1 MSMDNVQDV
10 YPLSPMQEGML
21 FHSLQAPDSGV
32 FVEQLHA
39 RLRGDFQIERFQQA
53 WSSVIL
59 NHDALRTSILWDGL
73 DEPLQVVNHAADLP
87 WTVLDWSQ
95 RDRHAQKQAFEEL
108 LSRDRAKG
116 FDLADAPAMRMH
128 LIRTA
133 TEEWTWLW
141 SFHHILLDGWSG
153 AILREELLSTYK
165 QLTEGKE
172 LQPAAVPSF
181 REYIAWLRSQDNSE
195 AANYWRNYF
204 KGFYNPTRLV
214 LDADSPKGSDSY
226 IQHQATMPETQAVRL
241 LEAAKR
247 AKVTTN
253 TMVQAAWALAIAK
266 HSNQQDV
273 CFGVTLSGRSA
284 QFPRIEQ
291 TVGMF
296 IATLPLRTK
305 IDLGMPLERW
315 LQEIQASH
323 STTRDYE
330 HCSLASIQK
339 WAGQVHEPLFDS
351 LLVFENYPA
360 ADSTALNDIGLEI
373 AEFEHIEQ
381 SNYPIAMLVVP
392 GPSLRL
398 ILIRDGARVSQRFAN
413 ELLDCFQQIL
423 VTLVDQTQGAEDCV
437 ESPSLGQALSEK
449 SPTTGKSDTAT
460 GQGVDSVLQG
470 NAPKVLSW
478 IAEQV
483 AVKPDDLAVEFQ
495 GESLS
500 YQELE
505 LRSNRIAN
513 LLINSDVKPGQF
525 VGLCLHPS
533 LEMIAAI
540 LGVMKA
546 GAAYVPLDPAYPQE
560 IVAKIAADAKLTWVL
575 SHAQVFS
582 DLIRSGSSEFDCPF
596 DASVTVIDVES
607 LLESRDSCSDLPK
620 VDVNAID
627 YAYMIYTSGSTG
639 TPKGVPVT
647 HRNLDYSTSARRE
660 FYGTSPEKFLLM
672 SSVSFDSSIAGIFWT
687 LASGGT
693 LVLTSQEQRTDP
705 NLLANLIEDSQIS
718 HTLMLPSL
726 YELVLESAERNK
738 LDSLRFV
745 IVAGE
750 ACSSRV
756 GKKHFRKAS
765 SSRLF
770 NEYGPTEATVWCS
783 VQELTRS
790 NSHQDIPIGR
800 SIEGTELIV
809 ADALGRPVPT
819 GEKGEICVAGPGVVE
834 GYWERPSLT
843 RNRFFTRDG
852 WGGETQ
858 RIYRTGDIGAVSP
871 SGELMFCGRNDH
883 QVKVRGHRVELPALE
898 SLILNCEGVK
908 QVKVA
913 NSNQG
918 LVAHVVGPS
927 ELEEALRTR
936 IANSLPDYM
945 SPAQYHFWSEFPRLP
960 NGKVDQRKLAESK
973 ALVLGSMQGPRT
985 ETERLLHDI
994 WCEVLELDS
1003 VGVHDDFFSIGGD
1016 SLSSMR
1022 VLSMARNAGLVLGSP
1037 AQLVETSTIASLAEK
1052 LGEPYS
1058 EVFVRFNSAQ
1068 TKEVLVLLAAGG
1080 VDATYYRHLAA
1091 HFPDVTVVGLQS
1103 RGLNGSQPHKKIED
1117 IASDCIAALKNS
1129 VGGDKEFHL
1138 VGRCV
1143 ACPVSLEVATQLE
1156 EAETPAHSLT
1166 ILDSSLRWVK
1176 RTVNYQYYYRRF
1188 NNPLLSWAALSKY
1201 QIRKRYRWYKRK
1213 ASLLLERAFATDWR
1227 EKSFRRHV
1235 QAVSMKAQDEY
1246 HPDGTGTPITLIRS
1260 SEYSEASKK
1269 DFHKKQWQAVALG
1282 GISYTTVNGA
1292 HDMMLREPMVSEV
1305 ANRIR
1310 QHFGARD
1317 KSHQQD
1323 ATSAGASG

>member
-21 FHSLQAPDSGV
+21 FHSLKAPGSGV
-32 FVEQLHA
+32 FVEQLHTQ
-39 RLRGDFQIERFQQA
+39 LRGDFQIERFQQA
-53 WSSVIL
+53 WSVVIS

-73 DEPLQVVNHAADLP
+73 DEPLQVVNRAADLP
-87 WTVLDWSQ
+87 WTIFDWSQ
-95 RDRHAQKQAFEEL
+95 RNPQSQEHAFAEL

-116 FDLADAPAMRMH
+116 FDLVDAPAMRMH

-133 TEEWTWLW
+133 PQEWTWLW

-153 AILREELLSTYK
+153 ALLRDELLSTYK
-165 QLTEGKE
+165 KLTEGKE

-181 REYIAWLRSQDNSE
+181 REYIAWLRGQNGSE
-195 AANYWRNYF
+195 AASFWRSYF
-204 KGFYNPTRLV
+204 KGFHNPSRLAP
-214 LDADSPKGSDSY
+214 DADSPKGSDSY
-226 IQHQATMPETQAVRL
+226 IQHQATLSERRSARL
-241 LEAAKR
+241 LAAAQS
-247 AKVTTN
+247 AKVTSN
-253 TMVQAAWALAIAK
+253 TMVQAAWALTLAK
-266 HSNQQDV
+266 YSNQQDV

-284 QFPRIEQ
+284 QFPNIEQ

-296 IATLPLRTK
+296 IATLPLRTR
-305 IDLGMPLERW
+305 IDLGMPLEGW
-315 LQEIQASH
+315 LQGIQASH

-360 ADSTALNDIGLEI
+360 ENSTSLNDIGLEV

-381 SNYPIAMLVVP
+381 SNYPIALLVVP
-392 GPSLRL
+392 GPKLRL
-398 ILIRDGARVSQRFAN
+398 ILIRDSARISQRFARD
-413 ELLDCFQQIL
+413 LLDCFRQLL
-423 VTLVDQTQGAEDCV
+423 VTLTDQTHDVADCV
-437 ESPSLGQALSEK
+437 DEPSLGQALLGE
-449 SPTTGKSDTAT
+449 SDTAT
-460 GQGVDSVLQG
+460 FRLLDSDCG
-470 NAPKVLSW
+470 SDAPKVLSW

-483 AVKPDDLAVEFQ
+483 VLKPNELAVEFQ
-495 GESLS
+495 GNRLS
-500 YQELE
+500 YRELE
-505 LRSNRIAN
+505 LWSNRIAN
-513 LLINSDVKPGQF
+513 QLISSDVKPSEF
-525 VGLCLHPS
+525 VGLCLQPS

-560 IVAKIAADAKLTWVL
+560 IVTSIAEDAKLAVVL
-575 SHAQVFS
+575 SHKAVS
-582 DLIRSGSSEFDCPF
+582 CDLFRGGSSEFVSCA
-596 DASVTVIDVES
+596 DASVSVIDVES
-607 LLESRDSCSDLPK
+607 LLKSSNSSSEPPK
-620 VDVNAID
+620 VAVKETD

-647 HRNLDYSTSARRE
+647 HRNLDYSTSARKE
-660 FYGTSPEKFLLM
+660 FYGTPPEKFLLM
-672 SSVSFDSSIAGIFWT
+672 SSVSFDSSIAGLFWT

-693 LVLTSQEQRTDP
+693 LVLTSQTQRTDA
-705 NLLANLIEDSQIS
+705 NSLANLIAETQIT

-726 YELVLESAERNK
+726 YELLLENADKRS
-738 LDSLRFV
+738 LDSLQFV

-750 ACSSRV
+750 TCSSRL
-756 GKKHFRKAS
+756 GKKHFRKAP

-770 NEYGPTEATVWCS
+770 NEYGPTEATVWSS

-790 NSHQDIPIGR
+790 NSRQDVPIGR
-800 SIEGTELIV
+800 SIRGTELFV
-809 ADALGRPVPT
+809 TDALGRLVPA
-819 GEKGEICVAGPGVVE
+819 GDRGEICVAGPGVVE
-834 GYWERPSLT
+834 GYWQRPSLSKS
-843 RNRFFTRDG
+843 RFFSRKTSDG
-852 WGGETQ
+852 Q
-858 RIYRTGDIGAVSP
+858 RRRVYRTGDIGFVSS

-898 SLILNCEGVK
+898 SLILECEGVA
-908 QVKVA
+908 QAKVTS
-913 NSNQG
+913 SNQG
-918 LVAHVVGPS
+918 LIAHVVGAS
-927 ELEEALRTR
+927 ELEETLRTR
-936 IANSLPDYM
+936 IANSLPEYM
-945 SPAQYHFWSEFPRLP
+945 APTKYHFWSEFPRLP
-960 NGKVDQRKLAESK
+960 NGKVDHRKLAESK
-973 ALVLGSMQGPRT
+973 ALVSGSVQGPRT

-1003 VGVHDDFFSIGGD
+1003 VGVHDDFFSVGGD

-1052 LGEPYS
+1052 LGVPYS
-1058 EVFVRFNSAQ
+1058 EVLVRFNSAQ

-1103 RGLNGSQPHKKIED
+1103 RGLNGSQPHKRIED

-1156 EAETPAHSLT
+1156 EMETPAHSLT
-1166 ILDSSLRWVK
+1166 ILDSGLRWMK
-1176 RTVNYQYYYRRF
+1176 QTVDYQYYYRRF
-1188 NNPLLSWAALSKY
+1188 NNPLLSWAALTKY
-1201 QIRKRYRWYKRK
+1201 LIRKRYRRYRRK
-1213 ASLLLERAFATDWR
+1213 VSLLLERAFATDWR

-1235 QAVSMKAQDEY
+1235 QAVSMRAQDEY
-1246 HPDGTGTPITLIRS
+1246 HPSGTGTAITLIRS

-1269 DFHKKQWQAVALG
+1269 DFHIQQWQSVALG
-1282 GISYTTVNGA
+1282 GISYTTVNGI
-1292 HDMMLREPMVSEV
+1292 HDMMLKEPMVSEV
-1305 ANRIR
+1305 ADRVR
-1310 QHFGARD
+1310 QHLGVKDA
-1317 KSHQQD
+1317 SHQQD
-1323 ATSAGASG
+1323 ATSTEASG